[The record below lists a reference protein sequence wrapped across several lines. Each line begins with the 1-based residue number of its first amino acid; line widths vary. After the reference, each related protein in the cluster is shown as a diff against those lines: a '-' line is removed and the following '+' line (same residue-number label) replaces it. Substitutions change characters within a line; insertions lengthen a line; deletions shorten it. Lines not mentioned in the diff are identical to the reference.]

1 MSHVQN
7 CLLGV
12 CCPPRSASA
21 KQALTDDI
29 VAGLN
34 LASEND
40 GSAKDIAEWLL
51 DHYDLM
57 PFESTDKLKEEIA
70 ALARENP

>member
-1 MSHVQN
+1 MPGPN

-12 CCPPRSASA
+12 CCPPRSSAA
-21 KQALTDDI
+21 KQALADE
-29 VAGLN
+29 VCAGLGWTTQ
-34 LASEND
+34 AEQD
-40 GSAKDIAEWLL
+40 AAKDVAEWVL
-51 DHYDLM
+51 DNYDLM